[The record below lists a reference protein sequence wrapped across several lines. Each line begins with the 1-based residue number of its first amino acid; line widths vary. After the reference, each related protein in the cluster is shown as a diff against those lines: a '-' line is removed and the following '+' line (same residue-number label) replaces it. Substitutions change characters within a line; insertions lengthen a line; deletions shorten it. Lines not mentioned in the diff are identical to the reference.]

1 MPKAEKIS
9 LLINS
14 ACRDLGIDYCS
25 VNPACITLMEDAK
38 KLSKMYLQLKEMIG
52 IIQEIEDRHELNGL
66 KKEFDKLI
74 KILDRQDHVV
84 IQLAR
89 KLTEKNV

>member
-9 LLINS
+9 LMINS
-14 ACRDLGIDYCS
+14 ICQEHNIDYCS
-25 VNPACITLMEDAK
+25 VNPACITLMADAK
-38 KLSKMYLQLKEMIG
+38 RLSKIYLQLKEMIG

-89 KLTEKNV
+89 KFTEKNV